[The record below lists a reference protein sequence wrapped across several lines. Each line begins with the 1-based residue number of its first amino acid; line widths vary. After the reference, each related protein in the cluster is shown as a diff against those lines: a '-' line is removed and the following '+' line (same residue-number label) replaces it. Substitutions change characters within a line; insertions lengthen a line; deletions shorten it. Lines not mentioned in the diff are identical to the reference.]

1 MVSTRLLEMD
11 DSVLETVVKLLDY
24 SSMDSFSEDVRK
36 IRQWMMKQPHFPE
49 VMG

>member
-1 MVSTRLLEMD
+1 MESTPLLKLD
-11 DSVLETVVKLLDY
+11 DSVLETVVELLNY

-36 IRQWMMKQPHFPE
+36 IRQWMMRQPHFPE